1 MAWKNAKMMVN
12 METEGN
18 TVKYRGKGNAHWS
31 AGAACR
37 SNALINALSY
47 RLILASTVSTLN

>member
-1 MAWKNAKMMVN
+1 MLKVKMEGRKLGTQCQKMAWKNAKMMVN

-18 TVKYRGKGNAHWS
+18 AMKYGGKGDAHWS

-37 SNALINALSY
+37 S
-47 RLILASTVSTLN
+47 RGTL

>member
-1 MAWKNAKMMVN
+1 MAWKNAKTMVN

-18 TVKYRGKGNAHWS
+18 TVKYRGKGNAHRS

-37 SNALINALSY
+37 SNALINAPSY
-47 RLILASTVSTLN
+47 RLILVTRLTSS

>member
-18 TVKYRGKGNAHWS
+18 TVKYRSKGNAHMLVLHV
-31 AGAACR
+31 GAKQR
-37 SNALINALSY
+37 SNKCSKLS
-47 RLILASTVSTLN
+47 ADTS